1 MVPKSGRVDTIGSQA
16 PHRERGKV
24 DCNEVYE
31 RLSEYLDKDVREE
44 LARAIDEHRGHCP
57 DCRVLID
64 TTRMTVV
71 LYQRDSHMATPV
83 AISQRLR
90 IALSAAYRESES
102 GRGDV

>member
-1 MVPKSGRVDTIGSQA
+1 M
-16 PHRERGKV
+16 

-44 LARAIDEHRGHCP
+44 LAQAIEEHRGRCP

-64 TTRMTVV
+64 TTRMTIV
-71 LYQRDSHMATPV
+71 LYQADSRMSTPV

-90 IALSAAYRESES
+90 VALSMAYREKDT
-102 GRGDV
+102 GRGNV

>member
-1 MVPKSGRVDTIGSQA
+1 M
-16 PHRERGKV
+16 

-31 RLSEYLDKDVREE
+31 RLSEYLDQDVREE
-44 LARAIDEHRGHCP
+44 LARAIEDHRGHCR

-71 LYQRDSHMATPV
+71 LYQADRQLSTPV

-90 IALSAAYRESES
+90 QALSIAYRETMD
-102 GRGDV
+102 GRTDV

>member
-1 MVPKSGRVDTIGSQA
+1 M
-16 PHRERGKV
+16 

-31 RLSEYLDKDVREE
+31 KLSEYLDKEVREE
-44 LARAIDEHRGHCP
+44 LIRAIEDHRGRCP

-71 LYQRDSHMATPV
+71 LYQADSHMSTPV

-90 IALSAAYRESES
+90 QALTVAYRETLGDRSEA
-102 GRGDV
+102 

>member
-1 MVPKSGRVDTIGSQA
+1 M
-16 PHRERGKV
+16 

-44 LARAIDEHRGHCP
+44 LARAIDDHRGHCP

-71 LYQRDSHMATPV
+71 LYQADRHVSTPV
-83 AISQRLR
+83 AISQRLKQ
-90 IALSAAYRESES
+90 ALSTAYRETLD
-102 GRGDV
+102 GRGEV